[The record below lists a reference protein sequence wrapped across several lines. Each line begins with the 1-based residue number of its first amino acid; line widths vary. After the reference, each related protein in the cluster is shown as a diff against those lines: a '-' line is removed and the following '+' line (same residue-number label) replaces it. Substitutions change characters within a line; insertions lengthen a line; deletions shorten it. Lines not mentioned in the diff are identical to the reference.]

1 MFPTQFTG
9 ASFTWEQVKLGDV
22 AEITPGGTP
31 SKNISDYWYPKEI
44 PWLSSGE
51 INKEIIFS
59 TNDMISKKGFNNS
72 SAKWINQNS
81 VLIALA
87 GQGKT
92 RGKVAINRIPLTTN
106 QSIAGIDPSDEI
118 YYKFLYHQLTKDY
131 LKLRLISSGD
141 GSRGGL
147 NKKLLN
153 DYAVNLSG
161 IDEQHKIG
169 VLLSHI
175 DNTLQ
180 LHERKCEELALIKKA
195 LLQKLFP
202 KKDEFKPE
210 VRYKNFSDA
219 WEQRKL
225 GEVTEYIK
233 GFAFKSKDYKKSGHR
248 IIRVSDLGKD
258 SIINNNDS
266 IFVTDEISK
275 QQNKYKINKNE
286 IIITTVGSK
295 AELKESAVGRPI
307 IVRNS
312 LGYLL
317 NQNLVKIHGKNNKDS
332 RFIYYQLLQP
342 RYSQYIATIQRGN
355 ANQANIAISD
365 LWNYRIFI
373 TKHNEQQKIGNFFQ
387 QLDFLITLHQRK
399 LEKLKQLKKFLLQ
412 NMFI

>member
-1 MFPTQFTG
+1 MVKEEKKAPKLRFNGYTND
-9 ASFTWEQVKLGDV
+9 WERKKLGDV
-22 AEITPGGTP
+22 AKITPGGTP
-31 SKNISDYWYPKEI
+31 SKNISNYWYPKEI

-59 TNDMISKKGFNNS
+59 TDDMISKEGFNNS
-72 SAKWINQNS
+72 SAKWIKQDS

-106 QSIAGIDPSDEI
+106 QSIAGIEPLNEV

-131 LKLRLISSGD
+131 LKLRLVSSGD

-153 DYAVNLSG
+153 DYAVNLSS
-161 IDEQHKIG
+161 IDEQHKLGI
-169 VLLSHI
+169 LLSRI

-180 LHERKCEELALIKKA
+180 LHERKCEELTLIKKA

-202 KKDEFKPE
+202 KKDEIKPE

-225 GEVTEYIK
+225 GEVVNFLDTLRKPLEGAKRVKGPYPYYGASGIVDYVDGYLFDEELILLSEDGANITERNYPVCFLASGKYWVNNHAHVLKIK
-233 GFAFKSKDYKKSGHR
+233 EDNDNNFICNSLERKDYTKYNTGMAMPKLNKETCKG
-248 IIRVSDLGKD
+248 IPIMCP
-258 SIINNNDS
+258 NY
-266 IFVTDEISK
+266 DEQK
-275 QQNKYKINKNE
+275 
-286 IIITTVGSK
+286 
-295 AELKESAVGRPI
+295 
-307 IVRNS
+307 
-312 LGYLL
+312 
-317 NQNLVKIHGKNNKDS
+317 
-332 RFIYYQLLQP
+332 
-342 RYSQYIATIQRGN
+342 
-355 ANQANIAISD
+355 
-365 LWNYRIFI
+365 
-373 TKHNEQQKIGNFFQ
+373 KIGNYFRKF
-387 QLDFLITLHQRK
+387 DTLIALHQRK